1 MSKYSNNSDV
11 KRVTMVEYLNREVND
26 EKLSK
31 KIEQSIY
38 NYVIHL

>member
-11 KRVTMVEYLNREVND
+11 KRVTMVKYLDREVND

-31 KIEQSIY
+31 KINSQL
-38 NYVIHL
+38 V